1 MALASGRRRN
11 QSWPTRGRRGRWART
26 TAACI
31 APSDWQS
38 RVTRPSLPEGERA
51 ALNRIWLIGL
61 VVLLGLVVALSASL
75 GLAAQT
81 AATDAAMA
89 TSLRG
94 NGLIASTPGQTERA
108 TLPSY
113 AILVGD
119 WHFNPA
125 TGHWYAQVEDLTWF
139 EAEAYAVRL
148 GGHLVTINDQA
159 EENWLVST
167 FGIGD
172 QFIGFNDLASEGTW
186 VWSSGEPVTYVH
198 YPPGQPASGEHA
210 TSWEPDPD
218 GSGGVWWADVSADG
232 VYPALLEVPREPAGW
247 IAGTVTADGSPV
259 SGITVEALVQDAG
272 GQWVL
277 AGSATT
283 DESGAFEIGDL
294 VPSEYRIAF
303 RGGADFA
310 DLYWGGGR
318 SADSATTVSLTTG
331 GVVESID
338 GAMVP
343 SGYRE
348 SGGLVSTLS
357 THIPTPADVSTDPPV
372 VGANLFLAALVMILF
387 TAAGE
392 LLNRTLA
399 ENEEL
404 LVRTL
409 RPVRSLGR
417 LRERADAAL
426 RRRIQTGRLLD
437 ALRLAG
443 IAAIYGLIFSLL
455 DRTWDPLTAKG
466 LWLFLSMAIAVG
478 FVGIADDVAC
488 WVRARRWGAAPDL
501 DLRTGNLVLALTS
514 TVASRLV
521 AIVPGIMIGMPEALE
536 VSDDRLDDRHRVQ
549 LAATGLGTL
558 VVVGGGAWLL
568 TAGTA
573 AARSVSPDGDLPV
586 LVGGLEALLL
596 IVFAVAVQNLFA
608 QFLAFHGTPGRVLRE
623 RHRVAWFLGLL
634 GVTFLFWHTLVNPR
648 GDLAAALQSTNVQAF
663 LATAVGFTIF
673 ATVVWAGLRVARQR
687 APRARGGTTPG

>member
-1 MALASGRRRN
+1 MF
-11 QSWPTRGRRGRWART
+11 
-26 TAACI
+26 
-31 APSDWQS
+31 
-38 RVTRPSLPEGERA
+38 RPITLHAGE
-51 ALNRIWLIGL
+51 
-61 VVLLGLVVALSASL
+61 
-75 GLAAQT
+75 
-81 AATDAAMA
+81 
-89 TSLRG
+89 
-94 NGLIASTPGQTERA
+94 
-108 TLPSY
+108 
-113 AILVGD
+113 
-119 WHFNPA
+119 WHTNPA
-125 TGHWYAQVEDLTWF
+125 TGHFYAQVENLTWA

-159 EENWLVST
+159 EENWLVSA

-172 QFIGFNDLASEGTW
+172 QFIGFNDLASDGTW

-198 YPPGQPASGEHA
+198 YPPGQPTSGEDA

-232 VYPALLEVPREPAGW
+232 EYPALLEVAREPAGW
-247 IAGTVTADGSPV
+247 IAGTVSADGSPV

-283 DESGAFEIGDL
+283 DASGAFEIGDL
-294 VPSEYRIAF
+294 VRAEYRIAF

-331 GVVESID
+331 GVVADID

-343 SGYRE
+343 SGYRA
-348 SGGLVSTLS
+348 SGPLVSTLS

-404 LVRTL
+404 LARAL
-409 RPVRSLGR
+409 RPARGLRR
-417 LRERADAAL
+417 LRERADVAL
-426 RRRIQTGRLLD
+426 RRHIGAGRLVD
-437 ALRLAG
+437 IARLAG

-455 DRTWDPLTAKG
+455 DRTWDPFTITG
-466 LWLFLSMAIAVG
+466 LWLFLSMAIAFG
-478 FVGIADDVAC
+478 IVGIADDLAC

-501 DLRTGNLVLALTS
+501 DLRAGNLVLALTS

-521 AIVPGIMIGMPEALE
+521 AIVPGIMIGMPEALP
-536 VSDDRLDDRHRVQ
+536 VADDRLDERRRGQ

-558 VVVGGGAWLL
+558 VAIGGGAWLL

-573 AARSVSPDGDLPV
+573 AARSASPDGDLSV
-586 LVGGLEALLL
+586 LVGGLEAFLL
-596 IVFAVAVQNLFA
+596 IVFAVAVQNAFA
-608 QFLAFHGTPGRVLRE
+608 QFLAFRGTPGRVLQQQ
-623 RHRVAWFLGLL
+623 HRVAWFLGLL

-648 GDLAAALQSTNVQAF
+648 GDLASALQTTNVLAF
-663 LATAVGFTIF
+663 LATALGFTVV
-673 ATVVWAGLRVARQR
+673 AAAVWASFRVARRR
-687 APRARGGTTPG
+687 ATRVTDAAASS